1 MTRPVMTRKELA
13 DHQVHAYGRNY
24 AESCDG
30 YEDMEAEEGRGW
42 TAISGWAR
50 DGYDLGDWPYVTIYT
65 RPEWD
70 GKFPLLQIVEG
81 DRTLWS
87 FDTEADREAAIDYL
101 FLWYA
106 AGDRWA
112 QEQGAWIDR
121 EALDAGTLDVPP
133 EFRGPFSWARLEA
146 EEVAA

>member
-13 DHQVHAYGRNY
+13 DHHVIDYGRNY

-30 YEDMEAEEGRGW
+30 YEDMEAEEKRGW
-42 TAISGWAR
+42 TVISGWAR

-65 RPEWD
+65 DMLD
-70 GKFPLLQIVEG
+70 GKFALMQIVEG
-81 DRTLWS
+81 DRS
-87 FDTEADREAAIDYL
+87 VYAFESEEDREAAIDYL

-112 QEQGAWIDR
+112 REQGSWIDR

-146 EEVAA
+146 EEAAA